1 MSQRSFAKGQ
11 GFDKHNSP
19 LVDPQMTEAL
29 KRQNQQQVPQSR
41 MQKMF
46 GRKKKVSEE
55 MPLLDIKGNR
65 INYGSNPEVSQGNIE
80 K

>member
-1 MSQRSFAKGQ
+1 
-11 GFDKHNSP
+11 
-19 LVDPQMTEAL
+19 MTEAL